1 MSGKG
6 AEITDVN
13 GHVVIDCNNN
23 YTSLI
28 HGHADPEILQ
38 IVSEVAAEGTA
49 FGLPT
54 RYEVEMAETL
64 RARTDGIE
72 QWRFCNSGTEQ
83 S

>member
-54 RYEVEMAETL
+54 ATKSRWPKHCVLGPTVSS
-64 RARTDGIE
+64 
-72 QWRFCNSGTEQ
+72 SGVSATQAPRQ